1 LPKAL
6 IVCNFPILALTAEG
20 VVGDRY
26 EISRRTWSEHLE
38 APANTVDLVIADV
51 TNLPYNRSL
60 AMLWSKSP
68 GARIVVCSLDQ
79 NEVEVYRVGSEGP
92 EMETELESLLALTA

>member
-6 IVCNFPILALTAEG
+6 IVCNFPILTLTAEG

-26 EISRRTWSEHLE
+26 EISRRTWSEHLA

-79 NEVEVYRVGSEGP
+79 NQVGVYRVGSEGP

>member
-1 LPKAL
+1 MPKAL
-6 IVCNFPILALTAEG
+6 IVCNFPIVAVTAEG

-26 EISRRTWSEHLE
+26 EILRRTWSEHLA
-38 APANTVDLVIADV
+38 APVNNVALVIADV
-51 TNLPYNRSL
+51 TNLPYSRSL

-79 NEVEVYRVGSEGP
+79 NEVEVYRVGSEGL